1 MSIRVRVDHFDNH
14 RKRLKGTW
22 YEDAFI
28 SKFKSI
34 LGNTVAYVYT
44 QDKFFNVYPITAQR

>member
-1 MSIRVRVDHFDNH
+1 MSIRVRVYHFDNH

-22 YEDAFI
+22 YEDALI

-44 QDKFFNVYPITAQR
+44 LDKFFNVYPITAQR